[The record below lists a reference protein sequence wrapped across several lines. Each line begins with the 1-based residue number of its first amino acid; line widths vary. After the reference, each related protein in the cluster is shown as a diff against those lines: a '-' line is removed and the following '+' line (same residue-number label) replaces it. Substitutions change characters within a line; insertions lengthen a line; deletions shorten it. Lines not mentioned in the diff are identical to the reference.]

1 MTKKGLQNES
11 KISEILQSG
20 SLAIK
25 TKNNFGVH
33 LFDAKDNEDGIIT
46 GKLTKPKYNV
56 GEILKSV
63 DTTIIELLP
72 ISAPELPDT
81 VLRVIYNEALAE
93 IAARDVTIEGLNK
106 SILDLR
112 AKVKELEIVSQSLR
126 VELDGSLLN
135 VAVAQNETQQS
146 TTKISSTVVEL
157 QNAIQRAT
165 AESIQRVSLFAR
177 VQSLTQEVDNLREQL
192 YGKQSKIDAGAKV
205 TDDFSAKVVNISD
218 AKFPD
223 LTFRARA
230 KDDGRGNW
238 INGPEIEVSNFTDEV
253 VNLTFSQDGEINGIF
268 NSISSQ
274 TLGKGE
280 TKKITISTNAGK
292 IDGYKPKSG
301 FGFTGDTEY
310 KGNVIIKSP
319 KGTINI
325 PVSLQKMRGNQWSG

>member
-33 LFDAKDNEDGIIT
+33 LFDAKDNEDGIIS

-56 GEILKSV
+56 DEILKSV
-63 DTTIIELLP
+63 DTTIVELLP

-81 VLRVIYNEALAE
+81 VLRVIYNEALDE
-93 IAARDVTIEGLNK
+93 IAARDRTIEGLNK
-106 SILDLR
+106 NVLDLR
-112 AKVKELEIVSQSLR
+112 AKVKELEIVSQSLK
-126 VELDGSLLN
+126 VELDASLLN

-146 TTKISSTVVEL
+146 TSKISSMVVEL

-165 AESIQRVSLFAR
+165 AESIQRVSLYAR
-177 VQSLTQEVDNLREQL
+177 VQSLSQEVDNLREQL

-205 TDDFSAKVVNISD
+205 TDDFSAKVTNISD
-218 AKFPD
+218 AKYPD

-238 INGPEIEVSNFTDEV
+238 INGPEIEVSNFTKESV
-253 VNLTFSQDGEINGIF
+253 TVTFSQDGEINGIF
-268 NSISSQ
+268 NSIPSQ
-274 TLGKGE
+274 TMAAGE
-280 TKKITISTNAGK
+280 TKKITITTNAGK
-292 IDGYKPKSG
+292 IDTYKPKSG

-325 PVSLQKMRGNQWSG
+325 PVSLQKMRGNQWG

>member
-1 MTKKGLQNES
+1 MIKKGLQNES

-33 LFDAKDNEDGIIT
+33 LFDAKDNEDGIVT

-81 VLRVIYNEALAE
+81 VLRV
-93 IAARDVTIEGLNK
+93 
-106 SILDLR
+106 
-112 AKVKELEIVSQSLR
+112 KVKELEIVSQSLR

-146 TTKISSTVVEL
+146 TTKISSTIVEL

-177 VQSLTQEVDNLREQL
+177 VQSLSQEVDNLREQL

-218 AKFPD
+218 AKYAD

-238 INGPEIEVSNFTDEV
+238 INGPEIEVANFTSEV
-253 VNLTFSQDGEINGIF
+253 VSLTFSQDGEINGIF
-268 NSISSQ
+268 NSIPSQ

-280 TKKITISTNAGK
+280 TKKITISTNSGK
-292 IDGYKPKSG
+292 IDDYKPSAG
-301 FGFTGDTEY
+301 FGFSRDAEY
-310 KGNVIIKSP
+310 KGNVIIKSS

-325 PVSLQKMRGNQWSG
+325 PVSLQKMRGSKWSG

>member
-1 MTKKGLQNES
+1 MIKKGLQNES

-33 LFDAKDNEDGIIT
+33 LFDAKDNEDGIVT

-81 VLRVIYNEALAE
+81 VLRVIYNAALDE

-146 TTKISSTVVEL
+146 TTKISST
-157 QNAIQRAT
+157 
-165 AESIQRVSLFAR
+165 IQRVSLFAR
-177 VQSLTQEVDNLREQL
+177 VQSLIQEVDNLREQL

-218 AKFPD
+218 AKYAD

-238 INGPEIEVSNFTDEV
+238 INGPEIEVANFTSEV
-253 VNLTFSQDGEINGIF
+253 VSLTFSQDGETNGIF
-268 NSISSQ
+268 NSIPSQ

-325 PVSLQKMRGNQWSG
+325 PVSLQKMRGNQWG

>member
-33 LFDAKDNEDGIIT
+33 LFDAKDNEDGIIS

-56 GEILKSV
+56 DEILKSV
-63 DTTIIELLP
+63 DTTIVELLP

-81 VLRVIYNEALAE
+81 VLRVIYNEALDE
-93 IAARDVTIEGLNK
+93 IAARDRTIEGLNK
-106 SILDLR
+106 NVLDLR
-112 AKVKELEIVSQSLR
+112 AKVKELEIVSQSLK
-126 VELDGSLLN
+126 VELDASLLN

-146 TTKISSTVVEL
+146 TSKISSTVVEL

-165 AESIQRVSLFAR
+165 AESIQRVSLYAR
-177 VQSLTQEVDNLREQL
+177 VQSLSQEVDNLREQL

-205 TDDFSAKVVNISD
+205 TDDFSAKVTNISD
-218 AKFPD
+218 AKYPD

-238 INGPEIEVSNFTDEV
+238 INGPEIEVSNFTKESV
-253 VNLTFSQDGEINGIF
+253 TVTFSQDGEINGIF
-268 NSISSQ
+268 NSIPSQ
-274 TLGKGE
+274 TMAAGE
-280 TKKITISTNAGK
+280 TKKITITTNAGK
-292 IDGYKPKSG
+292 IDTYKPKSG

-325 PVSLQKMRGNQWSG
+325 PVSLQKMRGNQWG